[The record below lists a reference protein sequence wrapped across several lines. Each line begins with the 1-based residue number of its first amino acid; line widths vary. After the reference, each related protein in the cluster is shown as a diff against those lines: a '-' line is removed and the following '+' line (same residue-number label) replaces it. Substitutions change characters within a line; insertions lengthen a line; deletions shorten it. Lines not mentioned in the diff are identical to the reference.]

1 MKKIIKLLLLLVLLT
16 SCTNTNNAL
25 PIPELEEGLRG
36 EQFGIDKNI
45 NEKTIDNYLNRNDSI
60 YRDMRMLKD
69 EANYEAIGG
78 DSYLSG
84 LVKGFEVIPY
94 PYLVNVSGLP
104 EEVGNT
110 YSGPTLFTQNEKGYE
125 ANFVESMDIL
135 EYLFP
140 KDKYIF
146 LMCGG
151 GGYAGMTK
159 NMLIELGWDPNKI
172 YNTGGYWFYEGNNKV
187 QIKREEN
194 NETYYDFHK
203 VAYHYLDFSILHPV
217 DGYDYNPKQD
227 DGDDNTSEFN
237 IPVLTTEELD
247 NKMNNKETF
256 ALYISLPGCSTCA
269 KFNPIISKYNEYK
282 LIDIYTANYSDIDLE
297 DEVIKQIV
305 KYTPTV
311 LLFKDGNL
319 LDALLPDS
327 DDDLPHYK
335 SVKSLSEWFNENL
348 GLDIVDDDLSN
359 DIEKCEEEACKIG

>member
-1 MKKIIKLLLLLVLLT
+1 MKRILIILLT
-16 SCTNTNNAL
+16 LMLCACTNNQNNTL
-25 PIPELEEGLRG
+25 PMPEPEEGLRG

-45 NEKTIDNYLNRNDSI
+45 NEKTIDKYLNRDDAI

-84 LVKGFEVIPY
+84 LVKGFEVVPY

-110 YSGPTLFTQNEKGYE
+110 YNGPTLFTQDDKGYK
-125 ANFVESMDIL
+125 ANFEESEEIL

-159 NMLIELGWDPNKI
+159 NMLIELGWNPNTI

-187 QIKREEN
+187 EIKREEN
-194 NETYYDFHK
+194 NEIYYDFHK
-203 VAYHYLDFSILHPV
+203 VPYHYLDFSILHPV
-217 DGYDYNPKQD
+217 DGYDYNSDKN
-227 DGDDNTSEFN
+227 DDNNQTNEVDIPEIN
-237 IPVLTTEELD
+237 IEELE
-247 NKMNNKETF
+247 NKIKNKETF

-269 KFNPIISKYNEYK
+269 KFNPIISRYNEYK
-282 LIDIYTANYSDIDLE
+282 LIDIFKANYSDVNAA
-297 DEVIKQIV
+297 DEVISQIV

-311 LLFKDGNL
+311 LIIKDGNL

-335 SVKSLSEWFNENL
+335 SVRSLSEWFNENL
-348 GLDIVDDDLSN
+348 GIDIVEDDLSN
-359 DIEKCEEEACKIG
+359 DIEKCDKEACTIG